1 MATEMT
7 YGEALIAA
15 IDEVMEQDQNIVL
28 FNPGF
33 IGMEAGQ
40 EKLAAL
46 RKKYATRIK
55 FPPIAEIGFCGIA
68 TGAAMAGL
76 RPLVDISTATFSYE
90 AIPQIVNEAAI
101 AYSNSGGVTNVPVT
115 FYLKFGIRGGGG
127 VQHSGSPQS
136 WYWNTPGLQV
146 VMPSTPADAKG
157 LMRTVLTKSED
168 PTIFFGHD
176 RLVDERGS
184 VPDGPYEIPLGKADV
199 KREGKDLTIIA
210 TSIQVPRALAAA
222 ESLAKKGISAEV
234 IDPRTLQ
241 PLDKPALLASV
252 KKTGRLLITD
262 ESHDNCG
269 VAAGLA
275 AIIADEGFASL
286 RAPIKRVSIPPVPV
300 PYAVPL
306 EDYVTPTAERIV
318 EVARKLMK

>member
-1 MATEMT
+1 MPTDMT
-7 YGEALIAA
+7 YGEAVIAA
-15 IDEVMEQDQNIVL
+15 LDEAMEHDRRIVL

-33 IGMEAGQ
+33 IGMEVGQ

-46 RKKYATRIK
+46 RNKYADRIK
-55 FPPIAEIGFCGIA
+55 FPPIAELGFCGIA

-76 RPLVDISTATFSYE
+76 RPVVDVSTATFSYE

-101 AYSNSGGVTNVPVT
+101 AYANSGGVTNVPVV
-115 FYLKFGIRGGGG
+115 FYMKFGIRGGGG

-157 LMRTVLTKSED
+157 LMRTVLLHSAD

-176 RLVDERGS
+176 RLVDARGS
-184 VPDGPYEIPLGKADV
+184 VPDGAYDIPLGKADI
-199 KREGKDLTIIA
+199 KRAGTDLTIIA

-222 ESLAKKGISAEV
+222 ETLAQEGISAEV

-241 PLDKPALLASV
+241 PLDKTALLASV
-252 KKTGRLLITD
+252 KKTGRVLITD

-306 EDYVTPTAERIV
+306 EDFVTPLTARIV
-318 EVARKLMK
+318 EMARVLVR

>member
-1 MATEMT
+1 
-7 YGEALIAA
+7 
-15 IDEVMEQDQNIVL
+15 
-28 FNPGF
+28 
-33 IGMEAGQ
+33 
-40 EKLAAL
+40 
-46 RKKYATRIK
+46 
-55 FPPIAEIGFCGIA
+55 
-68 TGAAMAGL
+68 
-76 RPLVDISTATFSYE
+76 
-90 AIPQIVNEAAI
+90 
-101 AYSNSGGVTNVPVT
+101 PVV

-136 WYWNTPGLQV
+136 WYWNTPGLQI

-157 LMRTVLTKSED
+157 LMRTVLLKSQD

-176 RLVDERGS
+176 RLLDNRGS
-184 VPDGPYEIPLGKADV
+184 VPDGAYEIPLGKADV

-210 TSIQVPRALAAA
+210 TSIQVPRALTAA
-222 ESLAKKGISAEV
+222 EILAKDGISAEV
-234 IDPRTLQ
+234 LDPRTLQ

-252 KKTGRLLITD
+252 KKTGRVLITD

-275 AIIADEGFASL
+275 AIIADEGFTSL

-306 EDYVTPTAERIV
+306 EDYVTPMADRIV
-318 EVARKLMK
+318 EVARTLVK

>member
-1 MATEMT
+1 
-7 YGEALIAA
+7 
-15 IDEVMEQDQNIVL
+15 
-28 FNPGF
+28 
-33 IGMEAGQ
+33 
-40 EKLAAL
+40 
-46 RKKYATRIK
+46 
-55 FPPIAEIGFCGIA
+55 
-68 TGAAMAGL
+68 MAGL
-76 RPLVDISTATFSYE
+76 RPVVDVSTATFSYE

-101 AYSNSGGVTNVPVT
+101 AYANSGGVTNVPVV
-115 FYLKFGIRGGGG
+115 FYMKFGIRGGGG

-157 LMRTVLTKSED
+157 LMRTVLLHSAD

-176 RLVDERGS
+176 RLVDARGS
-184 VPDGPYEIPLGKADV
+184 VPDGAYDIPLGKADI
-199 KREGKDLTIIA
+199 KRAGTDLTIIA

-222 ESLAKKGISAEV
+222 ETLAQEGISAEV

-241 PLDKPALLASV
+241 PLDKTALLASV
-252 KKTGRLLITD
+252 KKTGRVLITD

-306 EDYVTPTAERIV
+306 EDFVTPLTARIV
-318 EVARKLMK
+318 EMARVLVR